1 MKLCTNVH
9 VLVCVSLLYQEVS
22 SVDWQT
28 QKSDVESPDPSEND
42 CPSIMSED
50 PDYML
55 EEISRNDVKDNRHQ
69 TVSTLSDS
77 DWDEI
82 ERDEPS
88 GYNSEVTS
96 GYFPSNN
103 GSGGQCS
110 QSSTTNTGAPTLTDS
125 SS

>member
-110 QSSTTNTGAPTLTDS
+110 QSSTGAPTLTDS